1 MHRAWPASRLVTV
14 TGADRHG
21 IHGAYGDT
29 CVDGTVNA
37 YLRTGKPPGSDVTRA
52 AGHAGAAERAPAWG
66 GEPVVLTA
74 SWCRPAAP

>member
-37 YLRTGKPPGSDVTRA
+37 TCGPGNRPARTSPARPGTPARRSEPPPGEVS
-52 AGHAGAAERAPAWG
+52 P
-66 GEPVVLTA
+66 
-74 SWCRPAAP
+74 SS